1 MALTDQK
8 GTSKSG
14 SWFGFTYPLIHECL
28 AELGTCTQR
37 PCMHSGI
44 LQPAQQHLVCRWK
57 KKKMN
62 FYHRYDRKIAL
73 CTFIMYNK
81 QLHSLERHSNN
92 ANQTEIEKKRE
103 GGCHW
108 LENNIKE
115 VQAYHW
121 LYTCEMHKR
130 VVCIVLCIGS
140 SPLISVWSLPSP
152 PRGMRR
158 NDHSKQ
164 VAEFTRRL

>member
-1 MALTDQK
+1 MVWVYIPFNTRVLSRVRDVHPAPLYAQWNIT
-8 GTSKSG
+8 TSTATSG
-14 SWFGFTYPLIHECL
+14 MP
-28 AELGTCTQR
+28 
-37 PCMHSGI
+37 
-44 LQPAQQHLVCRWK
+44 VKK

-140 SPLISVWSLPSP
+140 SPLISV
-152 PRGMRR
+152 
-158 NDHSKQ
+158 
-164 VAEFTRRL
+164 